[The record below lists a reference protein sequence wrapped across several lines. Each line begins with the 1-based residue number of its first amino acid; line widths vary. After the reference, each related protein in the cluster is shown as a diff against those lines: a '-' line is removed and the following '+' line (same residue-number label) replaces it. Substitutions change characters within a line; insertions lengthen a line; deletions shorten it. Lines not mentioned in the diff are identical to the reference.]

1 MKIRESELRGLVRE
15 SIKRVLKENKNKYVN
30 MDVELPSSGRTGVK
44 ITPTE
49 FTEHVEKVA
58 IEVEYEA
65 NGKIKWKDIV
75 NIIRNQC
82 WKKEHKNS
90 LKDLFND
97 ISKVKWDPENVDYIG
112 DLRDYNG
119 MPYVIVSAGGDW
131 EIPVIFMVYWDGN
144 KFRGYIP
151 TKGNTFDRQRKEAL
165 GNNEE
170 EDNKYVRKYGV
181 GNYNDVH
188 YNIDACIEDFRARV
202 KVK

>member
-82 WKKEHKNS
+82 WRIELPRTKQYGRWQLSFLLSQRCSN
-90 LKDLFND
+90 
-97 ISKVKWDPENVDYIG
+97 
-112 DLRDYNG
+112 
-119 MPYVIVSAGGDW
+119 
-131 EIPVIFMVYWDGN
+131 IF
-144 KFRGYIP
+144 
-151 TKGNTFDRQRKEAL
+151 
-165 GNNEE
+165 
-170 EDNKYVRKYGV
+170 
-181 GNYNDVH
+181 
-188 YNIDACIEDFRARV
+188 
-202 KVK
+202 